1 MAQDNGPSLKP
12 SGQRDTLTARALRTM
27 AAEQRAIE
35 LEGELCSAREGMAHR
50 DNAISSLEK
59 SLDLNSA
66 ESTQL
71 ASELAESAA
80 AADRARAQ
88 LERTRSALSA
98 AQGER
103 NEANSKRRAETAQLS
118 AQLQVAL
125 ERAASAENQ
134 LAEAHQNILTL
145 NFHNSAAEKR
155 TESLENSLRDKDR
168 EFQDLKQ
175 SHANLAD
182 EVMKLSHEKM
192 KLSDQLSKLSNEAL
206 KLSDDKIKLT
216 DNLVNVSNE
225 FLKLSDE
232 KTKLAD
238 NLANMSNELLK
249 LSNEIDAREAALA
262 HAEDRIDSLSKLFI
276 QLEAKAHHNGR
287 TDVVGIAGVA
297 NLDAPGRLGVA
308 IGASG
313 KPGEC
318 AMLKRDLDSDAW
330 LFGGGKSARLS

>member
-1 MAQDNGPSLKP
+1 L
-12 SGQRDTLTARALRTM
+12 
-27 AAEQRAIE
+27 
-35 LEGELCSAREGMAHR
+35 AHR

-66 ESTQL
+66 ESARL

-80 AADRARAQ
+80 AADRGRAQ

-98 AQGER
+98 ARVER
-103 NEANSKRRAETAQLS
+103 NEANSKRQAETAQLS
-118 AQLQVAL
+118 TQLEAAL
-125 ERAASAENQ
+125 AHAASAENQ

-182 EVMKLSHEKM
+182 EVMKLSHEKI

-206 KLSDDKIKLT
+206 KLSDDKIRLT

-225 FLKLSDE
+225 LLKLSDE
-232 KTKLAD
+232 I
-238 NLANMSNELLK
+238 N
-249 LSNEIDAREAALA
+249 AREAALA
-262 HAEDRIDSLSKLFI
+262 HAEDRIGSLSKLFM

-287 TDVVGIAGVA
+287 TDIVGIAGVG
-297 NLDAPGRLGVA
+297 NLDAPGRIGVA

>member
-1 MAQDNGPSLKP
+1 MAQDNGPLLKP
-12 SGQRDTLTARALRTM
+12 LGQRDTLTARALRTM

-35 LEGELCSAREGMAHR
+35 LEGELCSAREGLAHR

-66 ESTQL
+66 ESARL

-80 AADRARAQ
+80 AADRGRAQ

-98 AQGER
+98 ARVER
-103 NEANSKRRAETAQLS
+103 NEANSKRQAETAQLS
-118 AQLQVAL
+118 TQLEAAL
-125 ERAASAENQ
+125 AHAASAENQ

-182 EVMKLSHEKM
+182 EVMKLSHEKI

-206 KLSDDKIKLT
+206 KLSDDKIRLT

-225 FLKLSDE
+225 LLKLSDE
-232 KTKLAD
+232 I
-238 NLANMSNELLK
+238 N
-249 LSNEIDAREAALA
+249 AREAALA
-262 HAEDRIDSLSKLFI
+262 HAEDRIGSLSKLFM

-287 TDVVGIAGVA
+287 TDIVGIAGVG
-297 NLDAPGRLGVA
+297 NLEAPGRIGVA

>member
-1 MAQDNGPSLKP
+1 
-12 SGQRDTLTARALRTM
+12 M

-35 LEGELCSAREGMAHR
+35 LEGELCSAREGLAHR

-66 ESTQL
+66 ESARL
-71 ASELAESAA
+71 ASELAESAG
-80 AADRARAQ
+80 AADRGRAQ

-98 AQGER
+98 ARVER
-103 NEANSKRRAETAQLS
+103 NEANSKRQAETGQLS
-118 AQLQVAL
+118 TQLEAAL
-125 ERAASAENQ
+125 AHAASAENQ

-182 EVMKLSHEKM
+182 EVMKLSHEKI

-216 DNLVNVSNE
+216 GNLVNVSNE
-225 FLKLSDE
+225 LLKLSDE
-232 KTKLAD
+232 I
-238 NLANMSNELLK
+238 N
-249 LSNEIDAREAALA
+249 AREAALA
-262 HAEDRIDSLSKLFI
+262 HAEDRIGSLSKLFM

-287 TDVVGIAGVA
+287 TDIVGIAGVG
-297 NLDAPGRLGVA
+297 NLEAPGRIGVA
-308 IGASG
+308 IGANG

>member
-1 MAQDNGPSLKP
+1 
-12 SGQRDTLTARALRTM
+12 M

-35 LEGELCSAREGMAHR
+35 LEGELCSAREGLAHR

-66 ESTQL
+66 ESARL

-80 AADRARAQ
+80 AADRGRAQ

-98 AQGER
+98 ARVER
-103 NEANSKRRAETAQLS
+103 NEANSKRQAETAQLS
-118 AQLQVAL
+118 TQLEAAL
-125 ERAASAENQ
+125 AHAASAENQ

-182 EVMKLSHEKM
+182 EVMKLSHEKI

-206 KLSDDKIKLT
+206 KLSDDKIRLT

-225 FLKLSDE
+225 LLKLSDE
-232 KTKLAD
+232 I
-238 NLANMSNELLK
+238 N
-249 LSNEIDAREAALA
+249 AREAALA
-262 HAEDRIDSLSKLFI
+262 HAEDRIGSLSKLFM

-287 TDVVGIAGVA
+287 TDIVGIAGVG
-297 NLDAPGRLGVA
+297 NLEAPGRIGVA

>member
-12 SGQRDTLTARALRTM
+12 LGQRDTLTARALRTM

-35 LEGELCSAREGMAHR
+35 LEGELCSAREGLAHR

-66 ESTQL
+66 ESARL
-71 ASELAESAA
+71 ASELAESTAV
-80 AADRARAQ
+80 ADRGRAQ

-103 NEANSKRRAETAQLS
+103 NEANSKRQAETTQLS
-118 AQLQVAL
+118 AQLEAAL
-125 ERAASAENQ
+125 ARAAGAENQ

-145 NFHNSAAEKR
+145 NFHDSAAEKR

-182 EVMKLSHEKM
+182 EVMKLSHEKI

-206 KLSDDKIKLT
+206 KLSADKIRLT

-225 FLKLSDE
+225 LLKLSDE
-232 KTKLAD
+232 I
-238 NLANMSNELLK
+238 N
-249 LSNEIDAREAALA
+249 AREAALA
-262 HAEDRIDSLSKLFI
+262 HAEDRIGSLSKLFM

-287 TDVVGIAGVA
+287 TDIVGIAGLG
-297 NLDAPGRLGVA
+297 NLEAPGRIGVA

>member
-1 MAQDNGPSLKP
+1 VAQDNGPLLKP
-12 SGQRDTLTARALRTM
+12 LGQRDTLTARALRTM

-35 LEGELCSAREGMAHR
+35 LEGELCSAREGLAHR

-66 ESTQL
+66 ESARL

-80 AADRARAQ
+80 AADRGRAQ

-98 AQGER
+98 ARVER
-103 NEANSKRRAETAQLS
+103 NEANSKRQAETAQLS
-118 AQLQVAL
+118 TQLEAAL
-125 ERAASAENQ
+125 AHAASAENQ

-182 EVMKLSHEKM
+182 EVMKLSHEKI

-206 KLSDDKIKLT
+206 KLSDDKIRLT

-225 FLKLSDE
+225 LLKLSDE
-232 KTKLAD
+232 I
-238 NLANMSNELLK
+238 N
-249 LSNEIDAREAALA
+249 AREAALA
-262 HAEDRIDSLSKLFI
+262 HAEDRIGSLSKLFM

-287 TDVVGIAGVA
+287 TDIVGIAGVG
-297 NLDAPGRLGVA
+297 NLEAPGRIGVA

>member
-12 SGQRDTLTARALRTM
+12 LGQRDTLTARALRTM

-35 LEGELCSAREGMAHR
+35 LEGELCSAREGLAHR

-66 ESTQL
+66 ESARL

-80 AADRARAQ
+80 AADRGRAQ

-98 AQGER
+98 AQVER
-103 NEANSKRRAETAQLS
+103 NEANSKRQAETAQLS
-118 AQLQVAL
+118 AQLEAAL
-125 ERAASAENQ
+125 ARAASAENQ

-182 EVMKLSHEKM
+182 EVMKLSHEKI

-206 KLSDDKIKLT
+206 KLSDDKIRLT

-225 FLKLSDE
+225 LLKLSDE
-232 KTKLAD
+232 I
-238 NLANMSNELLK
+238 N
-249 LSNEIDAREAALA
+249 AREAALA
-262 HAEDRIDSLSKLFI
+262 HAEDRIGSLSKLFM

-287 TDVVGIAGVA
+287 TDIVGIAGVG
-297 NLDAPGRLGVA
+297 NLEAPGRIGVA